1 MDRIKTRLIIA
12 VTNRLS
18 AAEDTNAKAD
28 LIEEL
33 SENLYQRYLDLIGS
47 GVSEEDAYQQ
57 ALDDLGD
64 VDELLE
70 YLRSL
75 GPDGELPRQED
86 TGRDYF
92 GDLIKAAEDV
102 VRETISQ
109 TKGRR
114 GPGQGHRP
122 GCDGEAPGEVSQR
135 L

>member
-57 ALDDLGD
+57 AMDWGAAVLSTVMSPLAVASLTLCTLPDTS
-64 VDELLE
+64 
-70 YLRSL
+70 RSPL
-75 GPDGELPRQED
+75 M
-86 TGRDYF
+86 
-92 GDLIKAAEDV
+92 
-102 VRETISQ
+102 
-109 TKGRR
+109 
-114 GPGQGHRP
+114 
-122 GCDGEAPGEVSQR
+122 VSA
-135 L
+135 